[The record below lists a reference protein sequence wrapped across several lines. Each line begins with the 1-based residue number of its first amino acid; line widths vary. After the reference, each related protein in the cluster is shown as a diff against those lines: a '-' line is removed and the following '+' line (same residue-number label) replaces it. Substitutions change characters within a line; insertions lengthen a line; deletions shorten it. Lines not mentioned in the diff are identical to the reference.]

1 MNFKQSYKQNFWQER
16 GRMPHLQ
23 LSRIMSRHKSRHLP
37 FLLAGVADL
46 VLDRS
51 LAGDLLRDRL
61 FDDLR
66 AFFAGDLLRDRDRS
80 LRDLLLSPEP
90 PLRCLSGDLD
100 LERLLDRFRE
110 RERDRRRRGERL
122 RDLSSLSLILR
133 PCSSLPSSSSSA
145 FSMPSRV
152 SNSACPSP
160 LT

>member
-23 LSRIMSRHKSRHLP
+23 LSRIMTRHKSRHLP
-37 FLLAGVADL
+37 FLLARVADL

-51 LAGDLLRDRL
+51 L
-61 FDDLR
+61 
-66 AFFAGDLLRDRDRS
+66 AGDLLRDRDRS

>member
-110 RERDRRRRGERL
+110 RQ

-152 SNSACPSP
+152 
-160 LT
+160 